1 VIDRVFNFVNR
12 AAFFLG
18 WFVGRTAYALEGLF
32 EWIADGYARGRD
44 GLPVRVEPPKVRK
57 PLINLSA
64 LSHAV
69 KRVSEG
75 PESHADART
84 PVAGTTTS
92 ADPR

>member
-1 VIDRVFNFVNR
+1 MIDRVFNFVNR

-32 EWIADGYARGRD
+32 EWVADGYARGRD
-44 GLPVRVEPPKVRK
+44 GLPVRVEPRK
-57 PLINLSA
+57 PLIDLAA
-64 LSHAV
+64 LSRAV
-69 KRVSEG
+69 KRASEG
-75 PESHADART
+75 PESHADGRT